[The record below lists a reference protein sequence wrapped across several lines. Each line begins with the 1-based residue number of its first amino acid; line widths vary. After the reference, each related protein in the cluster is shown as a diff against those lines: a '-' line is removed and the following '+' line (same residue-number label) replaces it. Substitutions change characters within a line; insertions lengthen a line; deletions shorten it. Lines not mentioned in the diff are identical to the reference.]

1 MSGEGFGYEF
11 LKSMK
16 ICFCV
21 SNMKNNVGIDTKL
34 PDYLT
39 QETWLRK
46 TIVFFSN
53 VIDVFLFSSYS
64 KSIWMSVSVR
74 ILKYLTCRPPLA
86 MLLGVELV
94 DRLNWRGRA
103 LQRKANI

>member
-1 MSGEGFGYEF
+1 
-11 LKSMK
+11 
-16 ICFCV
+16 
-21 SNMKNNVGIDTKL
+21 
-34 PDYLT
+34 
-39 QETWLRK
+39 
-46 TIVFFSN
+46 
-53 VIDVFLFSSYS
+53 
-64 KSIWMSVSVR
+64 MSVSVR

>member
-39 QETWLRK
+39 QET
-46 TIVFFSN
+46 
-53 VIDVFLFSSYS
+53 
-64 KSIWMSVSVR
+64 
-74 ILKYLTCRPPLA
+74 
-86 MLLGVELV
+86 
-94 DRLNWRGRA
+94 
-103 LQRKANI
+103 